1 MSVTSL
7 NTLTGAVGLTSG
19 NPLIGVGTTANNV
32 VVTALASGITGLTV
46 QGQTPQDPLTSGQII
61 FTPGAG
67 ISMVTDSLANTL
79 TIGNTAVSLNLE
91 GLYNKL
97 GAFPATPFTSDT
109 IALASANTG
118 APPTAIVPDG
128 TPPTASTT
136 PEGELCWLYTKPTP
150 ALTGFNWY
158 MYNPRF
164 PAGAWSATTAYVVG
178 SRVFLAG
185 IFYDCIQDNTNQ
197 TPPNATYW
205 TVYTPPPLPIIKNKL
220 QSVWALI
227 QPAINTN
234 IYQAGVIALN
244 VYTYDDANAP
254 SGSGFYN
261 SRWAYSN
268 QAGINSGQTGVNL
281 YAGYTYLVYAFD
293 APRIVNVQG
302 VGMPDSQPWGLRDP
316 YDVHPE
322 VNHIALANT
331 VIAFQPWTD
340 GTNYRTWNA
349 ATSWVVGDTVVFS
362 GTTGTPTGLFYTC
375 AVNNTNTPPVSAT
388 GVPSASWAVITPQ
401 PSSYAT
407 KPVSLIN
414 VNGISGTTSGWV
426 AGDLLRVLEIGYSY
440 GADVETI
447 TESVRYKLN

>member
-32 VVTALASGITGLTV
+32 VVTALASGITGITV
-46 QGQTPQDPLTSGQII
+46 QGQTPPDPLTSGQLV
-61 FTPGAG
+61 FAPGAG

-97 GAFPATPFTSDT
+97 GAFPATPFTSDA

-118 APPTAIVPDG
+118 SPPTAIVPDG

-164 PAGAWSATTAYVVG
+164 SAPTA
-178 SRVFLAG
+178 
-185 IFYDCIQDNTNQ
+185 
-197 TPPNATYW
+197 
-205 TVYTPPPLPIIKNKL
+205 PLPIIKNKL

-244 VYTYDDANAP
+244 VYTFDDANPP

-302 VGMPDSQPWGLRDP
+302 VGVPDSQPWGLRDP

-349 ATSWVVGDTVVFS
+349 ATAWVVGDTVVFS

-388 GVPSASWAVITPQ
+388 GVPSASWTVISPQ